1 LEDLWPVLYHKPL
14 DVNQQIIRPLLHEL
28 ELAGYTE
35 SQDWH
40 ELVRALAPL
49 RP

>member
-1 LEDLWPVLYHKPL
+1 VLYHKPL
-14 DVNQQIIRPLLHEL
+14 DVQQQIIRPLLHEL

-35 SQDWH
+35 TQDWH
-40 ELVRALAPL
+40 ALVRALSPT